1 MTNPNL
7 YIIDDGTL
15 DTVVA
20 CAACDWEGRYNPECP
35 GCAECDSGGDNLD
48 GDRPTWRTDAALE
61 MAADDHDCGEP
72 EGSLN

>member
-20 CAACDWEGRYNPECP
+20 CAACDWEGRYNPWIDPDDPE
-35 GCAECDSGGDNLD
+35 DN
-48 GDRPTWRTDAALE
+48 RIDAALE
-61 MAADDHDCGEP
+61 MAGEDHDCGDP
-72 EGSLN
+72 EGALN